1 MRMKKEMKM
10 MMKKKKSSGS
20 TKEPSRTSPFVLGPS
35 GQNYDFSSGPLTV
48 YRRYA
53 RRPPLDPIIVCTV
66 AQNYSVF
73 FTRNA
78 KADESQHFY
87 SWFRILRIT
96 IWFEGAWR

>member
-1 MRMKKEMKM
+1 MKM
-10 MMKKKKSSGS
+10 MMKKKSSGS

-73 FTRNA
+73 FLLETRRQT
-78 KADESQHFY
+78 KAN
-87 SWFRILRIT
+87 ILIVGLG
-96 IWFEGAWR
+96 F